1 MQYGVQGSGQELIV
15 SVLDNQLTG
24 YNKKVK
30 SVPTTKEQVLE
41 LVIDCFNVAAE
52 RDIATGD
59 SVEIV
64 VITEQGMERIVRDL
78 RKD

>member
-1 MQYGVQGSGQELIV
+1 M
-15 SVLDNQLTG
+15 
-24 YNKKVK
+24 
-30 SVPTTKEQVLE
+30 LE